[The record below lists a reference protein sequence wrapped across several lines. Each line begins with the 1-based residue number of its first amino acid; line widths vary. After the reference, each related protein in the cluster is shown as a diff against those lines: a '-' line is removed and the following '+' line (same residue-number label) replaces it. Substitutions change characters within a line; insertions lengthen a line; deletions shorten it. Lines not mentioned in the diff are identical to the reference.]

1 MLEVV
6 FLLYHSLG
14 VLHMSKVNVLKI
26 EGLSRYRIQELQY
39 FCLQYYEW
47 KEKLKMLDC
56 GVKAYEITGLPKSN
70 NISNPTE
77 SIALKREELEKN
89 ISLVESAAK
98 QASPTVYEYI
108 IRNVAQGIPYIY
120 LKVPY
125 SARQFYRIRR
135 KFFVILDENK
145 RRN

>member
-1 MLEVV
+1 MN
-6 FLLYHSLG
+6 
-14 VLHMSKVNVLKI
+14 KVNVLKI

-56 GVKAYEITGLPKSN
+56 GVKAYEITGLPKTN
-70 NISNPTE
+70 AIAKPTE
-77 SIALKREELEKN
+77 TVALKREELERD
-89 ISLVESAAK
+89 IFLVEQSAK
-98 QASPTVYEYI
+98 QASPTIYEYI

-135 KFFVILDENK
+135 RFFIILDENK